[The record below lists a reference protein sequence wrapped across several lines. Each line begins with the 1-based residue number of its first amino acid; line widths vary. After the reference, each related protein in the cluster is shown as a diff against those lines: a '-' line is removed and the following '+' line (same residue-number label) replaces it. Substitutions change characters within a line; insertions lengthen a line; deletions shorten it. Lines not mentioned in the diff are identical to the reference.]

1 MSNSLQAFSNDEDEN
16 SSNNALQNEYLTFH
30 LGAEVFAIPIKN
42 VKEIIENS
50 NCTPVPSVP
59 SFFRGILDLR
69 GRAIPVID
77 LNVRF
82 TGKPIEVSKR
92 TCIIIIEQE
101 MKGDTIEMGLM
112 IDAVK
117 EVVELPHD
125 SIEAVPS
132 FGNRINTGFMEGI
145 ARINNK
151 FVVILDLANV
161 LPSEEIKEITIIK
174 NNES

>member
-1 MSNSLQAFSNDEDEN
+1 M
-16 SSNNALQNEYLTFH
+16 
-30 LGAEVFAIPIKN
+30 
-42 VKEIIENS
+42 
-50 NCTPVPSVP
+50 P